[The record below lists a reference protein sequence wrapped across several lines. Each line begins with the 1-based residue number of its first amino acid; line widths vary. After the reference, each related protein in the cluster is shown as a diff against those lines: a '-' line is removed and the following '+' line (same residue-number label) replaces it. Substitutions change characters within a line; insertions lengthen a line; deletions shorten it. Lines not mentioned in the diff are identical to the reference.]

1 MDYTREGEILMELQF
16 SNKIIDNL
24 LPSQRHGKSSEHLIW
39 SSSII
44 GTVQSNV
51 AKGKKTYSEMCLIK

>member
-39 SSSII
+39 SSSK

-51 AKGKKTYSEMCLIK
+51 AKGKKMYSEMCLIK

>member
-24 LPSQRHGKSSEHLIW
+24 LPSQRHGKSSELNTW
-39 SSSII
+39 YGQVVYV
-44 GTVQSNV
+44 GTVQGIV
-51 AKGKKTYSEMCLIK
+51 AQGKK

>member
-39 SSSII
+39 SSSIGI
-44 GTVQSNV
+44 
-51 AKGKKTYSEMCLIK
+51 E

>member
-39 SSSII
+39 LGSI
-44 GTVQSNV
+44 GTVQGIV
-51 AKGKKTYSEMCLIK
+51 AQGKKMYSEMCLIK